1 MRFFQNISIKNKI
14 VGIILLTSSV
24 TLIVGFT
31 IIGINDINS
40 LKKNLLANAILNTQ
54 LVGDYS
60 VASLTFDDNEGA
72 EEILSKL
79 ESLPDFMSGAIYD
92 RNGLL
97 FASYKKTNEIFIP
110 PLYDDP
116 DNLADSKYRFESGI
130 LTIEDPIIYQDFK
143 YGIIITE
150 VDSSILTDKIKE
162 YVLIMIGV
170 LAGMIILSFILARGF
185 QKPISQPILELAKL
199 TRKISKE
206 GNYNVKIERKSND
219 EIGVLYEDFNNMLQ
233 QILNREAARDEAEK
247 NLLEA
252 KMKAEES
259 DKLKSAFLAN
269 MSHEI
274 RTPMNAILGF
284 TELLTMPDSSI
295 SSEEKQNYIKLIH
308 NSGNNLVQL
317 IDDIIDISK
326 IEASQLKII
335 PKPCDINQTLT
346 DIYESYIEIKKQKGK
361 ENIDLS
367 INLAEPKQNV
377 ITLTDPLRLTQII
390 SNLIDNALKFTDE
403 GFINFGYETQK
414 SDTLL
419 FYVKDSGIG
428 MDEKKKELVFERF
441 RKIEDNKTK
450 LYRGAGLGLAI
461 CKSLI
466 KLLGGEIWVES
477 YLGSGSSFYF
487 TIPYKK
493 IKKNQKKKENSTNNT
508 TYKWVNKTILIA
520 EDEPNNY
527 YYIEEVLKKTKA
539 KLIIATNGK
548 EAVRLFKKHQNI
560 DLIIMDIK
568 MPEMDGFEASKQ
580 IRKLNKHIPIIAQSA
595 YAMPVEIEKGYLLG
609 INDYITKPV
618 NPKKLLS
625 VLNKYLEHNQKNKD
639 IKR

>member
-1 MRFFQNISIKNKI
+1 MRKFFQKMSIKNKI

-40 LKKNLLANAILNTQ
+40 LKKTLLANAILNTQ

-116 DNLADSKYRFESGI
+116 DNLADSKYRFESGV

-162 YVLIMIGV
+162 YVFIMMGV
-170 LAGMIILSFILARGF
+170 LAGMIILSFILARSL

-206 GNYNVKIERKSND
+206 GNYNIQIERKSND

-233 QILNREAARDEAEK
+233 QILNREAARDKAER

-295 SSEEKQNYIKLIH
+295 SPEEKQNYIKLIH
-308 NSGNNLVQL
+308 NSGNNLLQL

-335 PKPCDINQTLT
+335 PKECDVNQTLM
-346 DIYESYIEIKKQKGK
+346 DIYESYLEIKKQKGK

-367 INLAEPKQNV
+367 VHLAEKKQN
-377 ITLTDPLRLTQII
+377 IIILTDPLRLTQII
-390 SNLIDNALKFTDE
+390 SNLIDNALKFTNE
-403 GFINFGYETQK
+403 GFIKFGYEIQK

-428 MDEKKKELVFERF
+428 MDQKKKELIFERF
-441 RKIEDNKTK
+441 RKIEDDKTK

-461 CKSLI
+461 CKSLTE
-466 KLLGGEIWVES
+466 LLGGKIWVES
-477 YLGSGSSFYF
+477 FRGSGSNFYF
-487 TIPYKK
+487 TIPFKK
-493 IKKNQKKKENSTNNT
+493 IQKIQKKKENSTNNK

-527 YYIEEVLKKTKA
+527 FYIEEVLKRTKA
-539 KLIIATNGK
+539 KLIRATNGK
-548 EAVRLFKKHQNI
+548 EAVRLFKKHQDI

-568 MPEMDGFEASKQ
+568 MPEMDGFEATKQ
-580 IRKLNKHIPIIAQSA
+580 IKALNKNIPIISQSA

-609 INDYITKPV
+609 INEYITKPV

-625 VLNKYLEHNQKNKD
+625 VLNKYLDLKTQ
-639 IKR
+639 